1 MAEDYVPTSNLE
13 LIRQSGSKIKMLQKE
28 VAYWEEKAGAL
39 RRERN
44 MLARKVSNL
53 RLLAAGLFFLL
64 GCAAVTW
71 ALR

>member
-44 MLARKVSNL
+44 MLAHKVSNL
-53 RLLAAGLFFLL
+53 RLLSGGLFFLL
-64 GCAAVTW
+64 GN
-71 ALR
+71 ALIALVFR